1 MRKVAIL
8 LSFCLLF
15 VAEADAQKWLN
26 KLGNAAKEAA
36 KNAVERR
43 VEQKAE
49 EATEKAMDKAEESV
63 TKEGKSNKSESN
75 SDEDAM
81 VSEEDGENAAANS
94 RQSTP
99 LKLTGTSQYDFVP
112 GDQILYFEDFSQDAV
127 GDFPALW
134 TTNSGGE
141 VKTVNIAPGKWFHM
155 NGEDATYCYTRE
167 IDFPDNFIVEYDI
180 IPDENFNYGIQFT
193 LYQERSDKLQE
204 MNDDLFPGE
213 AGLHVVASHDVWE
226 TKGYKDTED
235 WIEGQAT
242 RNTVV
247 REQENHVIIWIQ
259 KRRVRIYHRNAKV
272 LDMPTNIYPGVKFNR
287 MRFSGWDRY
296 SAPYIRT

>member
-15 VAEADAQKWLN
+15 AAEANAQKWLN

-75 SDEDAM
+75 NDEDAM
-81 VSEEDGENAAANS
+81 STDERSQSDASNDG
-94 RQSTP
+94 QSTP
-99 LKLTGTSQYDFVP
+99 QKLTGTSQYDFVP
-112 GDQILYFEDFSQDAV
+112 GDQILYFEDFSQDAI

-141 VKTVNIAPGKWFHM
+141 VKTVNIASGIRFHM
-155 NGEDATYCYTRE
+155 NG
-167 IDFPDNFIVEYDI
+167 
-180 IPDENFNYGIQFT
+180 
-193 LYQERSDKLQE
+193 
-204 MNDDLFPGE
+204 
-213 AGLHVVASHDVWE
+213 
-226 TKGYKDTED
+226 
-235 WIEGQAT
+235 
-242 RNTVV
+242 
-247 REQENHVIIWIQ
+247 
-259 KRRVRIYHRNAKV
+259 
-272 LDMPTNIYPGVKFNR
+272 
-287 MRFSGWDRY
+287 
-296 SAPYIRT
+296 